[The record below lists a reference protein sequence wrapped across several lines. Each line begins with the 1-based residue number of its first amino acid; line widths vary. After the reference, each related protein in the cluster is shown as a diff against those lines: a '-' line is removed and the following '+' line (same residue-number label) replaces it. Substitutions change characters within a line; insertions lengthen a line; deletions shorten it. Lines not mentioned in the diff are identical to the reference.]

1 MATRQF
7 CDLCN
12 VLLNG
17 APAKIIKAV
26 AIVDNPAALNYG
38 APPTDTA
45 SSVLHIPVTVT
56 VEGEYCDKCKFQI
69 LSRIKDLSTVAG
81 IMNKK
86 MGS

>member
-26 AIVDNPAALNYG
+26 AIVDSSEAYGHSAAPG
-38 APPTDTA
+38 GPTTIN
-45 SSVLHIPVTVT
+45 IPVTVT

-81 IMNKK
+81 ILNKK
-86 MGS
+86 MGA